1 MRTGTL
7 RDALGALKTPCKFK
21 NRSEFEGLKTGLAQF
36 PLGHH
41 AMDKGAKYARIRP
54 FIRLAARVCQPAAS
68 RMQAMS
74 RRRLEPA
81 HSLAAR

>member
-1 MRTGTL
+1 MH
-7 RDALGALKTPCKFK
+7 AF
-21 NRSEFEGLKTGLAQF
+21 GLSSVSLPVFASF
-36 PLGHH
+36 H
-41 AMDKGAKYARIRP
+41 
-54 FIRLAARVCQPAAS
+54 QPAAS